1 MIASSATDRSSSKP
15 EANVD
20 PLDNVARQMKDMSV
34 EERIGFAI
42 RLGSTKMVREERR
55 QQKLLQT
62 QASRDMI
69 PFPYPNIE
77 LSSIA
82 GHKEVDH
89 ARRISPGLGSGKV
102 GDLTRD
108 FQRSRR
114 ISEFASQDPVLDPT
128 AEPIGGSEKKEG
140 KQRLAVHRYKDMLN
154 M

>member
-1 MIASSATDRSSSKP
+1 
-15 EANVD
+15 
-20 PLDNVARQMKDMSV
+20 MKDMSV
-34 EERIGFAI
+34 EEKIRFAI

-62 QASRDMI
+62 QASRDI
-69 PFPYPNIE
+69 TPFPYPNIE
-77 LSSIA
+77 LSSTT

-89 ARRISPGLGSGKV
+89 ARRIPSGLESGKV

-114 ISEFASQDPVLDPT
+114 ISEFASQDPVLGPT
-128 AEPIGGSEKKEG
+128 AEPIGRSEKKEE
-140 KQRLAVHRYKDMLN
+140 KRRLAVHRYEGIPN